1 MAISTGEGLFY
12 INFTEQ
18 LWFSLLL
25 IAGQI
30 SSQKQC
36 PRLRLN
42 EVAFFHVSFDFITS
56 RRQSFYLTVIL

>member
-1 MAISTGEGLFY
+1 MTISTEEGLFY

-18 LWFSLLL
+18 LGFSLVL

-30 SSQKQC
+30 SLQKQR

-56 RRQSFYLTVIL
+56 RRQSFYLTVFL

>member
-30 SSQKQC
+30 SSQKQR

-42 EVAFFHVSFDFITS
+42 EVAF
-56 RRQSFYLTVIL
+56 